1 MKPYYSKRILL
12 IDRQLYWREISAHAL
27 KSVGF
32 IVCTLDTYNYLL
44 PQDCLKGEDPDLV
57 VLGCVRIGGEEQRLI
72 AQILAR
78 KHHLLVLCASLP
90 WQVMRSLFLQ
100 GVDDIVDKP
109 HDPADVVNFV
119 NQALE
124 STVTDNSYQA
134 LESTGI
140 S

>member
-1 MKPYYSKRILL
+1 MKSPNSKRILL
-12 IDRQLYWREISAHAL
+12 IDHQYYWREISAHAL

-78 KHHLLVLCASLP
+78 KHHLLVLCDSLS

-100 GVDDIVDKP
+100 GVDDIEDKP
-109 HDPADVVNFV
+109 YDPAYMVYIV

-124 STVTDNSYQA
+124 STVSRNSYQA
-134 LESTGI
+134 VERNGVL
-140 S
+140 